1 MKKRAVKKAVS
12 GSNESGKSTIKAFF
26 RNNKKLIII
35 LSVAVLLL
43 FSFALYRAWINFHFL
58 TTDDLL
64 LALEPQDIS
73 FSVHYGEKPNVTFS
87 VEIENTFFCGARCSY
102 EFIDLSEKSFVDKG
116 AFAGSGTGKRFEKEF
131 QLSAGRTGSGQKIY
145 SFSVQCNNIRTF
157 FCPTDESKR
166 RRSAFVT
173 LNYDI
178 SDYERFLKDTLK
190 DNITKLVSELGAI
203 DIRMQQLN
211 NRFFEL
217 GHNRN
222 LNDIEDEKEIL
233 NNQYG
238 AIVLEF
244 ENLARVWSE
253 EDYLLLSELFNK
265 SFDARISAINQK
277 ISELNSKID
286 NTLKRHNTIVVEIN
300 KTDNRLRND
309 NATMLFL
316 GKINSSLIP
325 KHKILLWKLE
335 ELKYQIN
342 ANSFVSYDA
351 LENDFKKIS
360 SLLES
365 FEDDLKNHFLFAYLS
380 GYYYSNLENGLLC
393 NIKGVCMN
401 KTDFPAVVLNSLLI
415 NYDKIGNICSS
426 LEAIKNTQDEE
437 NNKSMELMKNYNYEA
452 IVNILENAKSKKTN
466 ILKKDIFSEIEKIN
480 ASNETEGSLNMLIN
494 ISHFSSNVSEE
505 IGYGNLSESE
515 ALLLIQLNLSNSSK
529 NYFDNYCKTMYEFN
543 IFLHYGS
550 KIDITEILGI
560 QEGNF
565 TSRIK
570 MELTPNYPVCCVFGE
585 CKRCCTQEECKS
597 DPSLY
602 PILFLH
608 GHSLDKDNSPDFSL
622 DAFNKI
628 QARLQE
634 DGYIS
639 VGAITPVSDYS
650 EINKGEWGLS
660 SKPISVKGSYYLVSY
675 YNIGDYSLATQKSEN
690 IETYSIRLKELID
703 LLKFRTGRDKVS
715 IIAHSMGSLVARSYI
730 QIFGDD
736 SVDKLIL
743 IAAPNKGISGKISSY
758 CPLLGE
764 KKECNDMSESS
775 IFIKKLND
783 PLKVPKN
790 VKIHNLIGI
799 GCSMDGKEGDGIITK
814 ENAELEYGQNY
825 YINGTC
831 EDISKPLHTQILN
844 IDNYPEV
851 YGIISSVLKS

>member
-1 MKKRAVKKAVS
+1 MKKRAVRKAVS
-12 GSNESGKSTIKAFF
+12 GNNESGRSTIKTFF

-145 SFSVQCNNIRTF
+145 SFGVQCSNIRTF

-166 RRSAFVT
+166 RRPAFVT

-211 NRFFEL
+211 NRNFEL
-217 GHNRN
+217 GHNIN

-325 KHKILLWKLE
+325 KHKILLGKLK
-335 ELKYQIN
+335 ELKSRIN
-342 ANSFVSYDA
+342 ANSFVS
-351 LENDFKKIS
+351 
-360 SLLES
+360 
-365 FEDDLKNHFLFAYLS
+365 
-380 GYYYSNLENGLLC
+380 
-393 NIKGVCMN
+393 
-401 KTDFPAVVLNSLLI
+401 
-415 NYDKIGNICSS
+415 
-426 LEAIKNTQDEE
+426 
-437 NNKSMELMKNYNYEA
+437 
-452 IVNILENAKSKKTN
+452 
-466 ILKKDIFSEIEKIN
+466 
-480 ASNETEGSLNMLIN
+480 
-494 ISHFSSNVSEE
+494 
-505 IGYGNLSESE
+505 
-515 ALLLIQLNLSNSSK
+515 
-529 NYFDNYCKTMYEFN
+529 
-543 IFLHYGS
+543 
-550 KIDITEILGI
+550 
-560 QEGNF
+560 
-565 TSRIK
+565 
-570 MELTPNYPVCCVFGE
+570 
-585 CKRCCTQEECKS
+585 
-597 DPSLY
+597 
-602 PILFLH
+602 
-608 GHSLDKDNSPDFSL
+608 
-622 DAFNKI
+622 
-628 QARLQE
+628 
-634 DGYIS
+634 
-639 VGAITPVSDYS
+639 
-650 EINKGEWGLS
+650 
-660 SKPISVKGSYYLVSY
+660 
-675 YNIGDYSLATQKSEN
+675 
-690 IETYSIRLKELID
+690 
-703 LLKFRTGRDKVS
+703 
-715 IIAHSMGSLVARSYI
+715 
-730 QIFGDD
+730 
-736 SVDKLIL
+736 
-743 IAAPNKGISGKISSY
+743 
-758 CPLLGE
+758 
-764 KKECNDMSESS
+764 
-775 IFIKKLND
+775 
-783 PLKVPKN
+783 
-790 VKIHNLIGI
+790 
-799 GCSMDGKEGDGIITK
+799 
-814 ENAELEYGQNY
+814 
-825 YINGTC
+825 
-831 EDISKPLHTQILN
+831 
-844 IDNYPEV
+844 
-851 YGIISSVLKS
+851 